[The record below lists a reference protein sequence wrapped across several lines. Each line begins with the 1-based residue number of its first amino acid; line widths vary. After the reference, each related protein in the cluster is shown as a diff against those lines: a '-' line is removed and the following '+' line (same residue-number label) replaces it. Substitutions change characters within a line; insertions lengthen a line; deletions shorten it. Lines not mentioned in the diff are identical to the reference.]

1 MHYKINVDYVII
13 FNNNNMN
20 AVVPTVVFFTK
31 DMYKNKLKKTII
43 IM

>member
-1 MHYKINVDYVII
+1 MII

-31 DMYKNKLKKTII
+31 DMYKNKLKKQL
-43 IM
+43 